1 MSLDLIRSHLT
12 CVLQV
17 QRVFRSHQISSHLCF
32 TGAACLQ
39 ISSDLIS
46 PVFYRCSVSLD
57 LIRSLLTCVL
67 QVQRVFRS
75 HQVSSHLCF
84 TGAACLQI
92 SSDLISPVFYRCSVS
107 LDLIRSHLTCV
118 LQVQRVFRSH
128 QISSHLCFTGAACL
142 QISSGVISPVF
153 YRCSV
158 SLDLIRSHLTCVLQV
173 QRVFRS
179 HQISSHLCF
188 TGAACL
194 QISSD
199 LISPVFYRRS
209 VSLDLIRSHLTCVL
223 QVPRVFRSHQISSHL
238 CFTGAA
244 CLQISSD
251 LISPVFYRCSVSL
264 VFIRSH
270 LTCVLQVQRVF
281 RSHQISSHLCFT
293 GAACLQISS
302 DLISPVFYRCSVSLD
317 LIRSHLTCV
326 LQAQRV
332 FRSHQ
337 ISSHLCFTGAACLQI
352 SSDLISPVF
361 YRRSV
366 SLDLIRSHL
375 TCVLQAQRVFRSHQI
390 SSHLCFT
397 GAACLQISSDL
408 ISPVFYRCSVSLDLI
423 RSHLTCV
430 LQVQRVFRSHQIS
443 SHLCFT
449 GAACLQISSDL
460 ISPVF
465 YRRSVSLDLIRSHL
479 TCVLQVQ
486 RVFRSHQISSHLC
499 FTGAACLQISS
510 DLISPVFYRRSVSLD
525 LIRSHLTCVLQ
536 AQRVF
541 RSHQISSH
549 LCFTGAACLQISS
562 DLISP
567 VFYRCSVSLD
577 LIRSHPTCVLQV
589 QRVFRSHQI
598 SSHLCFTGAA
608 CLQISSDLISPVFY
622 RCSVSLDLIRSHLT
636 CDLQVQRV
644 FRSHQISSHL
654 CFTGAACLQISSDL
668 ISPVFY
674 RCSVSLDLIRSHL
687 TCVLKVQ
694 RVFRSHQIS
703 PHLCFTGAACLQIS
717 SDLISPVFYRCSVS
731 LDLIRS
737 HLTCVLQVQRVFRS
751 HQISSHLCFTGAAC
765 LQISPDLIS
774 PVFYRCS
781 VSLDLIRS
789 HLTCVL
795 QVQRVFRSRQISSHL
810 CFTGAACLQI
820 SSDLISPVFYRCGVS
835 LDLIRSHQI
844 SSHLCF
850 TGAACLQISS
860 DLISPV
866 YYRCSVSLDLIRSH
880 LTCVLQVQ
888 RVFRSHQI
896 SSHLCFT
903 GAACLQIS
911 SDLISPVF
919 YRCSVSLDLIRS
931 HPTCVLQ
938 VQRVFR
944 SHQISSHLCFTG
956 AACLQI
962 SSDLISPVFYRCSVS
977 LDLIR
982 SHLTCVLQVQR
993 VFRSHQIS
1001 SHLCFTGAACLQISS
1016 DLISPVFYRCGV
1028 SLDLIRSHLTC
1039 VLQVQRV
1046 FRSHQISSH
1055 LCFTGA
1061 ACLQIS
1067 SDLISPVFYRRS
1079 VSLDLIRS
1087 HLTCVLQVQ
1096 RVFRSHQTSSHLCFT
1111 GAACLQISSDLISP
1125 VFYRCSVSLDLIR
1138 SHLTCVLQAQRV
1150 FRSHQTSSHLC
1161 FTGAA
1166 CLQISSDLI
1175 SPVF

>member
-1 MSLDLIRSHLT
+1 MSSDLISPVFYRRSVSLDLIRSHLT
-12 CVLQV
+12 CVLQAQRVFRSHQISSHLCFTGAACLQISSDLISPVFYRCSVSLDLIRFHLTCVLQVQRVFRSHQISSVQRVFRSHRISSHLCFTGAACLQISSDLISPVFYRCSVSLDLIGSHLTGVLQVQRVFRSHRISSHLCFTGAACLQISSDLISRVFYRCSVSLDLIRSNLACVLQV

-57 LIRSLLTCVL
+57 LIR
-67 QVQRVFRS
+67 
-75 HQVSSHLCF
+75 
-84 TGAACLQI
+84 
-92 SSDLISPVFYRCSVS
+92 YR
-107 LDLIRSHLTCV
+107 LN
-118 LQVQRVFRSH
+118 
-128 QISSHLCFTGAACL
+128 
-142 QISSGVISPVF
+142 
-153 YRCSV
+153 
-158 SLDLIRSHLTCVLQV
+158 
-173 QRVFRS
+173 
-179 HQISSHLCF
+179 
-188 TGAACL
+188 
-194 QISSD
+194 
-199 LISPVFYRRS
+199 
-209 VSLDLIRSHLTCVL
+209 
-223 QVPRVFRSHQISSHL
+223 
-238 CFTGAA
+238 
-244 CLQISSD
+244 
-251 LISPVFYRCSVSL
+251 
-264 VFIRSH
+264 
-270 LTCVLQVQRVF
+270 CVLQVQRVF

-332 FRSHQ
+332 LRSHQISSHLCFTGAACLQISSDLVSPVFYRCSVSLDLIRSHLNCVLQVQRVFRSHQ

-361 YRRSV
+361 YRCSV

-375 TCVLQAQRVFRSHQI
+375 TCVLQVQRVFRSHQISSDLCFTGAACLQSSSDLISPVLQAQRVFRSHQI

-449 GAACLQISSDL
+449 GAACLQIYLTCVLQVQRVFRSHLTCFTGAACLQISSDLISPVFYRCSVSLDLIRSHQISSHLCFTGAACLQISSDLISPVFCRRSVSLDLIRSHLTCVLQVQRVFRSHQISSHLCFTGAACLQISSDL

-465 YRRSVSLDLIRSHL
+465 YRRRVSLDLIRSHLTCVLQVQRVFRSHQISSHLCFTGAACLQISSDLTSHVFYRCSVSLDLIGSHL

-536 AQRVF
+536 APRVF

-562 DLISP
+562 DLI
-567 VFYRCSVSLD
+567 
-577 LIRSHPTCVLQV
+577 
-589 QRVFRSHQI
+589 RSHQI

-608 CLQISSDLISPVFY
+608 CH
-622 RCSVSLDLIRSHLT
+622 LDLIRSHL
-636 CDLQVQRV
+636 
-644 FRSHQISSHL
+644 
-654 CFTGAACLQISSDL
+654 
-668 ISPVFY
+668 
-674 RCSVSLDLIRSHL
+674 
-687 TCVLKVQ
+687 
-694 RVFRSHQIS
+694 
-703 PHLCFTGAACLQIS
+703 
-717 SDLISPVFYRCSVS
+717 
-731 LDLIRS
+731 
-737 HLTCVLQVQRVFRS
+737 
-751 HQISSHLCFTGAAC
+751 
-765 LQISPDLIS
+765 
-774 PVFYRCS
+774 
-781 VSLDLIRS
+781 
-789 HLTCVL
+789 
-795 QVQRVFRSRQISSHL
+795 
-810 CFTGAACLQI
+810 
-820 SSDLISPVFYRCGVS
+820 
-835 LDLIRSHQI
+835 
-844 SSHLCF
+844 
-850 TGAACLQISS
+850 
-860 DLISPV
+860 
-866 YYRCSVSLDLIRSH
+866 
-880 LTCVLQVQ
+880 
-888 RVFRSHQI
+888 
-896 SSHLCFT
+896 
-903 GAACLQIS
+903 
-911 SDLISPVF
+911 
-919 YRCSVSLDLIRS
+919 
-931 HPTCVLQ
+931 TCVLQ

-1001 SHLCFTGAACLQISS
+1001 S
-1016 DLISPVFYRCGV
+1016 DLISPVFYRCSV

-1067 SDLISPVFYRRS
+1067 SDLI
-1079 VSLDLIRS
+1079 
-1087 HLTCVLQVQ
+1087 
-1096 RVFRSHQTSSHLCFT
+1096 
-1111 GAACLQISSDLISP
+1111 
-1125 VFYRCSVSLDLIR
+1125 
-1138 SHLTCVLQAQRV
+1138 
-1150 FRSHQTSSHLC
+1150 
-1161 FTGAA
+1161 
-1166 CLQISSDLI
+1166 
-1175 SPVF
+1175 